1 MDLALTKNIDG
12 NIQEINAKTGDYKK
26 KGSVSLIFSSN
37 TTDWTTQVSP
47 PILFDNRDNYEVALI
62 DLETYYSFPNIDTTN
77 NQFVY
82 IVGTTPKVITIPT
95 GAYSIENVNNA
106 IQAGMRVNGDWN
118 ASAGTYY
125 ITITTNP
132 PTLGSTIS
140 IATGYSV
147 DFTLPFS
154 LANLLG
160 FNTTVLSAGTYVSPN
175 IVNILTVNSIFVNCN
190 IISGSYNNG
199 ALSTVL
205 YSYFPSVGPGFKI
218 NERPV
223 NAVYLPLISNH
234 ITSVRIWITDQ
245 DGNIMNF
252 QKEIHTIRIEI
263 KKKIIHT

>member
-1 MDLALTKNIDG
+1 MDLALTKNIDA
-12 NIQEINAKTGDYKK
+12 NIQEINAKTADYRKK
-26 KGSVSLIFSSN
+26 SGNSLIFSSN
-37 TTDWTTQVSP
+37 TTDWTTQIYP
-47 PILFDNRDNYEVALI
+47 PLVLDNRDNYEVGLI

-82 IVGTTPKVITIPT
+82 LVGSTPKVITIPT
-95 GAYSIENVNNA
+95 GAYSIDNVNNA

-154 LANLLG
+154 FANFLG
-160 FNTTVLSAGTYVSPN
+160 FNTTVLSAGTYISPN

-190 IISGSYNNG
+190 IISGSYTNG
-199 ALSTVL
+199 AISNVL
-205 YSYFPSVGPGFKI
+205 YSYFPSVGPGYKI
-218 NERPV
+218 IERPV
-223 NAVYLPLISNH
+223 NVVYLPLNTNH
-234 ITSVRIWITDQ
+234 IMGIRIWITDQ
-245 DGNIMNF
+245 DGKIMNF
-252 QKEIHTIRIEI
+252 QKETHTIRIEI
-263 KKKIIHT
+263 RRK